1 MIFFGQSQPQKQKA
15 NEKSIYELILMKK
28 NSNQN
33 SETTFVH
40 QNPVLY

>member
-1 MIFFGQSQPQKQKA
+1 MNFFVQSQPEKQKV
-15 NEKSIYELILMKK
+15 NEKSIFELTLMKK

-33 SETTFVH
+33 FETTFVH

>member
-1 MIFFGQSQPQKQKA
+1 MNFFGQSQPEKQKV
-15 NEKSIYELILMKK
+15 NEKSIFELTLMKK